1 MKYSITAKKPGLI
14 FYTVIIFLTPPK
26 KEANC
31 CVKIRENNSGPEKNV
46 FLLSGCYK
54 NS

>member
-1 MKYSITAKKPGLI
+1 MPRSQAFFFTQLS
-14 FYTVIIFLTPPK
+14 FFLTTPK

-31 CVKIRENNSGPEKNV
+31 CVKIRGNNSGPGKNV

>member
-1 MKYSITAKKPGLI
+1 MPRSQAVFFTQLS
-14 FYTVIIFLTPPK
+14 FFFFLTMPK

-31 CVKIRENNSGPEKNV
+31 CVKIRENNSGPGKNV
-46 FLLSGCYK
+46 FLLSSCYK